1 MSPAVRIYRLLL
13 RLYPP
18 KFRRRFETEM
28 MDLFRRR
35 LATSTVGQFWLSVA
49 QDFVRTLPAAWFGFA
64 RGGMQIEH
72 LAFATSPS
80 MSLAERF
87 ALLLRDLRFAARSLR
102 RTPGFTIVAI
112 ATLGLGVGANAAMF
126 SVVNGVML
134 VPLPF
139 PEPQQLFVIWR
150 TEADRANTSMPMS
163 QPDIRDIQS
172 EVQVLRIAGFDQS
185 DVTVTGDGDPAV
197 VNAARVTDGLFDI
210 LGVTPLHGRD
220 IRTGE
225 NVPDGPRVVVV
236 GHAFWQE
243 RLGGRPDV
251 VGTTVELSGRLYE
264 VVGVAPPE
272 FTFPSR
278 SQLWL
283 PRYLDTD
290 GCGRG
295 WEVCTIAAG
304 MNR

>member
-1 MSPAVRIYRLLL
+1 MPPAVRIYRLLL

-18 KFRRRFETEM
+18 KFRRRFESEM
-28 MDLFRRR
+28 MDLFHRR
-35 LATSTVGQFWLSVA
+35 LATKTVGQFWLSVA

-64 RGGMQIEH
+64 SGGMQIEH

-87 ALLLRDLRFAARSLR
+87 VLLLRDLRFAVRSLR

-185 DVTVTGDGDPAV
+185 DVTVTGDGSLGLAPAGD
-197 VNAARVTDGLFDI
+197 RVELAE
-210 LGVTPLHGRD
+210 P
-220 IRTGE
+220 
-225 NVPDGPRVVVV
+225 PRVRRYEPLAVEIDNALRALEAAEIVSVIV
-236 GHAFWQE
+236 G
-243 RLGGRPDV
+243 
-251 VGTTVELSGRLYE
+251 ELSP
-264 VVGVAPPE
+264 AH
-272 FTFPSR
+272 
-278 SQLWL
+278 
-283 PRYLDTD
+283 
-290 GCGRG
+290 
-295 WEVCTIAAG
+295 
-304 MNR
+304 